1 MCLFVKVGFIDFVAH
16 PLWESW
22 ADLVAPDAQDILDTL
37 ENNRG
42 WYSDLVESMQ
52 MQAAAAAAAANAE
65 NNIDTT
71 SNTAQ

>member
-1 MCLFVKVGFIDFVAH
+1 MCFVKVGFIDFVAH

-52 MQAAAAAAAANAE
+52 AAAAAAAANAE